1 MAIVEVRIDDRLIHG
16 QVVGYWVP
24 QFKVERILIVDDEI
38 VNDEIRKNALKFG
51 CPAQCKLSIF
61 GAAKAAEKL
70 NRKIDEGVR
79 VMLLCRTP
87 QPFVDLADNG
97 YLVDHITIGNMSTK
111 ANAKHIHK
119 NIFVSPEEC
128 AAFNL
133 LADKGV
139 QLSIQ
144 YTPVDTKIDATKL
157 FR

>member
-111 ANAKHIHK
+111 VNAKHIHK

-128 AAFNL
+128 AAFNW